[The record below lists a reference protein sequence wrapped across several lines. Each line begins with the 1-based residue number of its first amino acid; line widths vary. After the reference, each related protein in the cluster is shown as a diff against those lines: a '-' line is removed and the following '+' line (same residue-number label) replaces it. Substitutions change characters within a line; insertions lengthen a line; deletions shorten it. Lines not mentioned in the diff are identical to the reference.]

1 MGAVVS
7 MPSVFQSLYS
17 QRVGICTIGGIIG
30 ALVPVERTQPC
41 GWRAVSQRSEAVAER
56 SACPLGG
63 ISKFLHILEQGLI
76 VISESFLALYF
87 QRSSRI
93 AAV

>member
-1 MGAVVS
+1 
-7 MPSVFQSLYS
+7 MPSAFQSLYS
-17 QRVGICTIGGIIG
+17 QSEWASVLSGGIIG

-41 GWRAVSQRSEAVAER
+41 GWRAMSQRSEAVAER
-56 SACPLGG
+56 SAGG

>member
-1 MGAVVS
+1 M
-7 MPSVFQSLYS
+7 
-17 QRVGICTIGGIIG
+17 
-30 ALVPVERTQPC
+30 
-41 GWRAVSQRSEAVAER
+41 SQRSEAVAER

>member
-1 MGAVVS
+1 M
-7 MPSVFQSLYS
+7 
-17 QRVGICTIGGIIG
+17 
-30 ALVPVERTQPC
+30 
-41 GWRAVSQRSEAVAER
+41 SQRSEAVAER
-56 SACPLGG
+56 SAGG